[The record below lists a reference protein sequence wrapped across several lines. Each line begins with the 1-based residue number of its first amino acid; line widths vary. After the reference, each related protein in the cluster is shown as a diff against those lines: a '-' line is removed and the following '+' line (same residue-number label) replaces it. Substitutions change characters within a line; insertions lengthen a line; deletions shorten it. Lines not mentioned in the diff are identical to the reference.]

1 MAKGGTSTTM
11 ATSGLIDDLRPIVTN
26 LIKDAKT
33 DFDADTTLT
42 DEDPAYGNIVAGLS
56 QEQKDAF
63 ANQKNIATN
72 MQQGTGAWDLSGNL
86 KRDLG
91 NTLGTGMGAASYGD
105 ALGSARS
112 QAATSKAL
120 GDVSANYQQ
129 QRQQDIA
136 GGAELLGNVGQ
147 AMQQQKQKVL
157 DAPHT
162 ARSRIFQLFG
172 QGPQQKIQTT
182 TGGGK

>member
-26 LIKDAKT
+26 LIQGRADAYDEEVKDPSK
-33 DFDADTTLT
+33 
-42 DEDPAYGNIVAGLS
+42 IVAGLS

-63 ANQKNIATN
+63 SNQKATANQMMAG
-72 MQQGTGAWDLSGNL
+72 QGAWDLSGNL
-86 KRDLG
+86 NRDMQ

-112 QAATSKAL
+112 QAATNKAL
-120 GDVSANYQQ
+120 GDVSANYLQ
-129 QRQQDIA
+129 QRQQNIT
-136 GGAELLGNVGQ
+136 GGAEMLGNVGQ

-162 ARSRIFQLFG
+162 ATSRIFSYLNA
-172 QGPQQKIQTT
+172 GPQQKVQTT

>member
-11 ATSGLIDDLRPIVTN
+11 AVSGLVDDLRPIVTN
-26 LIKDAKT
+26 LITDRKAAYDKDVL
-33 DFDADTTLT
+33 DPSRVVAD
-42 DEDPAYGNIVAGLS
+42 LS

-63 ANQKNIATN
+63 GNQKTMATN
-72 MQQGTGAWDLSGNL
+72 MMQGTGDWDLSGNL
-86 KRDLG
+86 RRDMQ

-112 QAATSKAL
+112 QAATNKAL
-120 GDVSANYQQ
+120 GDVSAGYQQ
-129 QRQQDIA
+129 QRQQNIA

-162 ARSRIFQLFG
+162 ATSRIFQLFG